1 MTNQKKE
8 EAPKPEDQGP
18 KEDTPKP
25 SNSDTPKTGD
35 DTPVG
40 LYLGLLGLSAV
51 AVGGAVI
58 LGSKKK
64 HKK

>member
-8 EAPKPEDQGP
+8 KTPKPEDQGP

-25 SNSDTPKTGD
+25 SNPDTPKTGD

-40 LYLGLLGLSAV
+40 LYLGLLGLSAA
-51 AVGGAVI
+51 AVGGALI
-58 LGSKKK
+58 LGGKNKRKK
-64 HKK
+64 